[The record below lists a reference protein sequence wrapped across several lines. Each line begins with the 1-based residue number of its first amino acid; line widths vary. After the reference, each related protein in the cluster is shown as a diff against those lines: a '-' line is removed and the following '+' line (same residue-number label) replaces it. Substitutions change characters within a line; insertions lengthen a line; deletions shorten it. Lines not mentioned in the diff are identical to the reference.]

1 MNQRKNEITNAL
13 CGFNKKQ
20 LVELVENQ
28 FVSNELFDRIMKKAT
43 IVTANEVEINRISS
57 QIFENVN
64 QSMIEND
71 CETSDTK
78 LERLTDLLKTH
89 QIMPPKSHLYIR
101 E

>member
-1 MNQRKNEITNAL
+1 MKSRMYCADSIKHDWLNWSKMNS
-13 CGFNKKQ
+13 
-20 LVELVENQ
+20 
-28 FVSNELFDRIMKKAT
+28 SNGLFHRIMDKAT

-71 CETSDTK
+71 CETTDTK
-78 LERLTDLLKTH
+78 LQRLTNLLKAY
-89 QIMPPKSHLYIR
+89 QIIPPESHLFIG